1 MEVVNVHD
9 AKTRF
14 SQLLARAHA
23 GEEIILAK
31 GGVPWA
37 RLAPLEKAQERR
49 PGRYRS
55 EEVPESFFEELP
67 HDELSAW
74 EK

>member
-1 MEVVNVHD
+1 MVNVHD

-14 SQLLARAHA
+14 SQLLARAHS

-37 RLAPLEKAQERR
+37 RLVPLAELAERV
-49 PGRYRS
+49 PGRYT
-55 EEVPESFFEELP
+55 EDVPESFFDDLP
-67 HDELSAW
+67 DDELQAW
-74 EK
+74 EQ

>member
-37 RLAPLEKAQERR
+37 RLVPLEEATERR

-55 EEVPESFFEELP
+55 EDVPEGFFEDLPDEELA
-67 HDELSAW
+67 AW
-74 EK
+74 DK

>member
-14 SQLLARAHA
+14 SPLLAREHA
-23 GEEIILAK
+23 GEEIIPAK

-37 RLAPLEKAQERR
+37 RLVPLEETNERH

-55 EEVPESFFEELP
+55 EDVPESFFEDLP
-67 HDELSAW
+67 DEEHEAW